1 MTLPPAVTSM
11 RRTERLTLPP
21 IEKNAVLPSAF
32 IRFLWL
38 SREVRLSANCVS
50 VHK

>member
-1 MTLPPAVTSM
+1 MSIWHINGGNTLTGSTSVQGA
-11 RRTERLTLPP
+11 
-21 IEKNAVLPSAF
+21 KNAVLPIAF

>member
-21 IEKNAVLPSAF
+21 IEKNAVLPIAF

-50 VHK
+50 VYK